1 MREYTVL
8 IIGSGFGGLTAAM
21 SLRREGIDDFCLL
34 ERRSFMGGTW
44 MQNTYPG
51 AQVDVQSPLYSLSG
65 EPWDW
70 SQMFA
75 TQDELETYT
84 QHIIDK
90 HGLRDRT
97 ELEAEVTRV
106 RWDDERGRWVVSIRD
121 GRQFVGRFVVN
132 ASGPLSTPVIPEF
145 DGRDS
150 FAGPSFHTNDWDH
163 GVDIR
168 GKRVAVVGS
177 GASAAQVIPTIA
189 PEVEHLHVFQRS
201 PHWVLPRPDRVFGPL
216 ERAVLRRPLAYRALR
231 TGIYWGLETRVI
243 AFKYSPKLLDL
254 VGQRK
259 ALAHLESQVTD
270 PELRAKLTP
279 DYTIGCKRILV
290 SNTLYPALCRD
301 NVTLHDRHD
310 GIHRITPDGIET
322 TTGTHVDLD
331 VIVYA
336 TGFDA
341 VEGVIS
347 YDVEGRGGAVLAE
360 RWHDYPRAYLGT
372 TVPEFPNLFIVT
384 GPNTGIGHTSA
395 LFIIECQMRY
405 IMRSIRETLDRGAVS
420 IEVKPQAEEKWTTMV
435 HREMEG
441 TVWHT
446 GGCTS
451 WYQSRTG
458 RVIAM
463 YPGFSAMY
471 RLHTAWF
478 RPSHH
483 EFA

>member
-8 IIGSGFGGLTAAM
+8 IIGTGFGGLSAAM
-21 SLRREGIDDFCLL
+21 ALRERGIDDFCLL

-51 AQVDVQSPLYSLSG
+51 AQVDVQSPLYSLAG

-84 QHIIDK
+84 RHIIDK
-90 HGLRDRT
+90 HGLREKT
-97 ELEAEVTRV
+97 ELDADVERM
-106 RWDDERGRWVVSIRD
+106 RWSDELGRWQVSTRD
-121 GRQFVGRFVVN
+121 GRTFTAQFVVN
-132 ASGPLSTPVIPEF
+132 ASGPLSTPVVPEF
-145 DGRDS
+145 AGRDT
-150 FAGPSFHTNDWDH
+150 FEGPAFHTNDWDH
-163 GVDIR
+163 SVDIA
-168 GKRVAVVGS
+168 GKRVAIVGS
-177 GASAAQVIPTIA
+177 GASAAQAIPAIA

-201 PHWVLPRPDRVFGPL
+201 PHWVLPRPDRTFSPV
-216 ERAVLRRPLAYRALR
+216 ERAVLRRPMAYRALR

-243 AFKYSPKLLDL
+243 AFKYSQRLLEF

-259 ALAHLESQVTD
+259 ALAHLEAQVPD

-279 DYTIGCKRILV
+279 TYTIGCKRILV
-290 SNTLYPALCRD
+290 SNTLYPALSRD
-301 NVTLHDRHD
+301 NVTLHDR
-310 GIHRITPDGIET
+310 TDGIERVT
-322 TTGTHVDLD
+322 PTGIDTAQGEHVDLD
-331 VIVYA
+331 VIVWA

-347 YDVEGRGGAVLAE
+347 YQVEGRGGASLAA
-360 RWHDYPRAYLGT
+360 RWADYPRAYLGT
-372 TVPEFPNLFIVT
+372 SVPDFPNLFIVT

-405 IMRSIRETLDRGAVS
+405 IMRSIRETLDRGAIS
-420 IEVKPQAEEKWTTMV
+420 IEVKASAEDEWTSMI
-435 HREMEG
+435 HREMEQ

-458 RVIAM
+458 KVIAM

-471 RLHTAWF
+471 RLHTGWF

-483 EFA
+483 AFG